1 MNRHL
6 LWAAALAFPLIG
18 LGYSWLSTH
27 QLAQQGE
34 EWLIP
39 VEGYDPRDLLRGHF
53 VQYQYDW
60 PDGKPPQRPMAAADS
75 GDEPG
80 AEAYT
85 GPDIED
91 ASSICIEGKAPNMT
105 LASVYEDDA
114 RIYENDAVAK
124 PPKKC
129 AIIARATLGTRQ
141 EVQGLRSGIIYV
153 SQDQGR
159 ALEAKLAD
167 PKLQGLIR
175 VNIREDGVMRPVKM
189 EFRPRPAP

>member
-1 MNRHL
+1 MNRTL

-39 VEGYDPRDLLRGHF
+39 VEGYDPRDLLRGHY

-60 PDGKPPQRPMAAADS
+60 PDGKPPRQAIDAAANPN
-75 GDEPG
+75 EPR
-80 AEAYT
+80 AEDYT

-91 ASSICIEGKAPNMT
+91 ASSICIEGKAPNIA
-105 LASVYEDDA
+105 LASIHDA
-114 RIYENDAVAK
+114 YDAETAV
-124 PPKKC
+124 PSKKC
-129 AIIARATLGTRQ
+129 AIIARATLGTRA
-141 EVQGLRSGIIYV
+141 EVQGLRSGIVYV
-153 SQDQGR
+153 SQDKGK

-175 VNIREDGVMRPVKM
+175 VKIRQDGVMRPVSM
-189 EFRPRPAP
+189 EFRPRPVS